1 MPIKEAKRKE
11 SRGEKGLFRR
21 RFIYVDF
28 TVILDSGV
36 FELGFRLKGLDSVFS
51 RYTEVTVAYLF
62 GSRARDD
69 FNVESDIDIAVLLS
83 QSLSGP
89 YDFVRL
95 VGESADELEVEDEKV
110 NLVILNDAS
119 LELAYKVIS
128 EGKVIFE
135 RDFERRVEFE
145 VHVLESYM
153 DFKPVLDLMRRSLI
167 EEYTHGEA

>member
-1 MPIKEAKRKE
+1 M
-11 SRGEKGLFRR
+11 
-21 RFIYVDF
+21 
-28 TVILDSGV
+28 
-36 FELGFRLKGLDSVFS
+36 
-51 RYTEVTVAYLF
+51 
-62 GSRARDD
+62 
-69 FNVESDIDIAVLLS
+69 ESDTDIAVLLS

-167 EEYTHGEA
+167 EGYIHGEA